1 MSHDVFISFARGDRE
16 LAAYLARNLD
26 ERGVSVWYDAKLPA
40 EVSSEAEVDTA
51 IREAELVAVLF
62 SEECNRTDH
71 MRRQAALA
79 DSLGKPVVPFLIE
92 QGQPKGGYLHLLADR
107 NWVEAHP
114 EPMTRVEEL
123 ADLLARLAGKLAV
136 PAPPPPPPAESF
148 EEKERRLD
156 AAIGAMIR
164 ETVDPVH
171 APLMQ
176 ASAYVG
182 PTDGHGRPVQRL
194 SGAGRKLLTVLTLGA
209 YGVLAQRRAIERFRG
224 NIRKL

>member
-16 LAAYLARNLD
+16 LAAYLARKLD
-26 ERGVSVWYDAKLPA
+26 ERRVSVWYDAERAA
-40 EVSSEAEVDTA
+40 EVSTEAEVDTA
-51 IREAELVAVLF
+51 LRDAGLVALLF
-62 SEECNRTDH
+62 SQECNQSDRT
-71 MRRQAALA
+71 RRELALA

-92 QGQPKGGYLHLLADR
+92 QGGPKGGYLYPLADR
-107 NWVEAHP
+107 NWIQAHP
-114 EPMTRVEEL
+114 EPMGRVEEL

-136 PAPPPPPPAESF
+136 PAPPPPPPAETL
-148 EEKERRLD
+148 EDKERRLD

-164 ETVDPVH
+164 DAVDPAH
-171 APLMQ
+171 GPPMQ

-182 PTDGHGRPVQRL
+182 LTDGHGKPVRRL
-194 SGAGRKLLTVLTLGA
+194 GGGGRMLLTVLTLGA